1 MRLAAEQFKNNSSNF
16 SNVTFTVTDGYLVI
30 TPKSINT
37 ENQKITVSDPQGHVY
52 DGNPHQEVLVVR
64 DAELDKT
71 LKSGKDYDVSYS
83 TKDFTN
89 VGEITITITGKG
101 NYVGTV
107 NKTYSITKRQVTLT
121 SEGGSKPY
129 DGTPLTR
136 PDVTVGGDGFVTGE
150 VTSVQAIGTVTEVKD
165 SPVTN
170 AIEYTVGTKFN
181 INNYEISMTE
191 GTLSIT
197 PKSINPDDQNM
208 SVSDPQGHVYDGLE
222 HKEEL
227 EVKDIGL
234 TDTLVT
240 S

>member
-1 MRLAAEQFKNNSSNF
+1 MTLSSE
-16 SNVTFTVTDGYLVI
+16 T
-30 TPKSINT
+30 
-37 ENQKITVSDPQGHVY
+37 
-52 DGNPHQEVLVVR
+52 
-64 DAELDKT
+64 A
-71 LKSGKDYDVSYS
+71 
-83 TKDFTN
+83 
-89 VGEITITITGKG
+89 
-101 NYVGTV
+101 
-107 NKTYSITKRQVTLT
+107 
-121 SEGGSKPY
+121 SKPY

-136 PDVTVGGDGFVTGE
+136 PNVKVEGDGFVTGE

-208 SVSDPQGHVYDGLE
+208 SVSDPQGYVYDGLE

-227 EVKDIGL
+227 EVKDIFRDVILSAG
-234 TDTLVT
+234 TDYDVAYSTKDFTYICKVFC
-240 S
+240 